1 MNVSRRLFGPYLG
14 ARILTRNLH
23 RTNSH
28 RIADREI
35 DPFSRKYLSQLRKEI
50 RDSAGPKA
58 DWAGVVKELQEQ
70 VKLLN
75 EQKNEL
81 QEQVKLLNEQKNE
94 HQKQIKD
101 QKTSPKKAS
110 FGGVLSYLDPRRY
123 FLAMGPLSALL
134 CNDPHWFV
142 LLDDEK
148 EKALHVRRKSFVSLA
163 AKAAL
168 WDKEDMYRVYVL
180 KAKG

>member
-28 RIADREI
+28 RIADRE
-35 DPFSRKYLSQLRKEI
+35 
-50 RDSAGPKA
+50 
-58 DWAGVVKELQEQ
+58 
-70 VKLLN
+70 
-75 EQKNEL
+75 NEL
-81 QEQVKLLNEQKNE
+81 QEQV
-94 HQKQIKD
+94 KD

-110 FGGVLSYLDPRRY
+110 FGGGVLSYLDPGRY